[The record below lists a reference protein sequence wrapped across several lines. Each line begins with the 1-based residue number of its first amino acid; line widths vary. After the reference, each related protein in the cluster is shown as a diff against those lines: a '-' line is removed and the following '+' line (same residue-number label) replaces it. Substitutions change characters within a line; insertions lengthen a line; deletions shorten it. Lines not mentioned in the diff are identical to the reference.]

1 MALHPELTRPT
12 ESFEMTYDYAPRLA
26 QRAAARRRRSLLSA
40 FLLLCLPALSWHATP
55 TATAGST
62 APIALA
68 SR

>member
-1 MALHPELTRPT
+1 MASHSELPRPT

-40 FLLLCLPALSWHATP
+40 FILLCLPALSWHA
-55 TATAGST
+55 
-62 APIALA
+62 APKALVSESPVVSLA